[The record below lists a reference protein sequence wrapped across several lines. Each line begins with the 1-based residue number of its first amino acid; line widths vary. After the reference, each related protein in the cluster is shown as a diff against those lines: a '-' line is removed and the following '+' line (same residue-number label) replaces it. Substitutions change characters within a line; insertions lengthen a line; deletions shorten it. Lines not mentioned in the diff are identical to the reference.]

1 MDDEEAKA
9 IWYVLE
15 ELRKDGQDV
24 DQERIPLGPDAERMF
39 TLLDQITLQRRL
51 RNDPSR
57 AFQPGEVIQ
66 LRPPSRDADVAAV
79 SCRRDT
85 NGDAAWRFYLGLW
98 RDGRFVGVRFEP
110 PGDDENH
117 SYYHSQLCSS
127 MGDRASVPDALD
139 VPERYPAWPLPA
151 ASSLELLLCL
161 VVSIHGMAG
170 FKDLQGRIKG
180 DFAMEQNAETDDG
193 DSNRRREQRGRK
205 RTQRPARHRLL
216 VKALDK
222 IAGLPTARLVEP

>member
-15 ELRKDGQDV
+15 ELRKDGQNV
-24 DQERIPLGPDAERMF
+24 DQERIPLGLHAERMF
-39 TLLDQITLQRRL
+39 TPLDQITLQQRL

-57 AFQPGEVIQ
+57 AFQQGEVIQ
-66 LRPPSRDADVAAV
+66 LRPPARDADVAAV
-79 SCRRDT
+79 SCRRD
-85 NGDAAWRFYLGLW
+85 GDAAWRFYLGMWL
-98 RDGRFVGVRFEP
+98 RNGRFVGVRFEP

-117 SYYHSQLCSS
+117 GHYHSQLCSG
-127 MGDRASVPDALD
+127 MGDHASVADALE

-170 FKDLQGRIKG
+170 FKDLQGRING
-180 DFAMEQNAETDDG
+180 DLAMQQNG
-193 DSNRRREQRGRK
+193 
-205 RTQRPARHRLL
+205 LL

-222 IAGLPTARLVEP
+222 MAVLPANPI

>member
-15 ELRKDGQDV
+15 ELRKDGQGV
-24 DQERIPLGPDAERMF
+24 SRRRIRSTGDLERMF
-39 TLLDQITLQRRL
+39 RLLDQKTLERRL

-57 AFQPGEVIQ
+57 AFQQGEVIQ
-66 LRPPSRDADVAAV
+66 LRPPARDADVAAV
-79 SCRRDT
+79 SCRRD
-85 NGDAAWRFYLGLW
+85 GDAAWRFYLGLW
-98 RDGRFVGVRFEP
+98 LRNGRFVGVRFEP
-110 PGDDENH
+110 PGDEENH

-127 MGDRASVPDALD
+127 MGDRASVADALD

-170 FKDLQGRIKG
+170 FNDLRGRIKG
-180 DFAMEQNAETDDG
+180 DLAMEQNAETDDG

-205 RTQRPARHRLL
+205 RTQRPRHSLL